1 MKKLSIIIP
10 AYNEEKT
17 ILEVLE
23 KVGSVNLPLEKEI
36 IIIDDGSRDKTAEI
50 LKNLPPEKYK
60 ICFQE
65 VNKGKGA
72 AVRRGLEESTGDIVL
87 IQDADMEY
95 NPEEYPNLIKPIM
108 EGSADVVYG
117 SRILGRDA
125 GSLFFLQ
132 NFANRFLTLLCNFF
146 SGLRI
151 TDMETC
157 YKVFT
162 RAVVDK
168 IKHELSANRF
178 GIEPDITIRVGKNK
192 FRVREVPISYNGR
205 SYAQGKKI
213 NWKDGL
219 SAIWHIIKLGIKK

>member
-17 ILEVLE
+17 ILEILK
-23 KVGSVNLPLEKEI
+23 KVESVNLPLEKEI

-50 LKNLPPEKYK
+50 LKSLLAEKYK
-60 ICFQE
+60 VYFQE

-95 NPEEYPNLIKPIM
+95 NPEEYPKLIKPIL

-117 SRILGRDA
+117 SRIIGRDS

-146 SGLRI
+146 SGLRL

-192 FRVREVPISYNGR
+192 FRVCEIPISYNGR

-219 SAIWHIIKLGIKK
+219 SAIWHIIKLGVKK